1 MKKIIILLVVFASV
15 SKSYCQVNYQGGSA
29 TFGLPMFNWQDDKSR
44 LNFAVNLSYS
54 SGMGLKVNDVAS
66 NVGQGWNLFA
76 GGSISRMQVGEP
88 DDQKAYGTT
97 AYDDLTKYPNGYL
110 YTPADPLTGYPYPDY
125 ETNVGCP
132 TSLKRYPLFPWD
144 NQLYKNDNATTAD
157 REQDRFA
164 FQINGRSGFFVLSKL
179 GPNGDVGL
187 LTEDSKLK
195 VSFTRNEAMANNTI
209 TGIRTTI
216 SAFTITDENG
226 LIYKFDKYEL
236 TKVLSTRYCDISASY
251 VDNQPTFGS
260 NNVYYESGFDLPVI
274 NPYVIT
280 TWYLSQITDGLTG
293 RTVTFN
299 YNSPALGSGDVAN
312 SAGVSLSN
320 IADKDYSILSYN
332 HTKTNTPTIASI
344 SCQDGHQVNFN
355 YSSADRIDFPG
366 FKALSSVDVLYNGRY
381 LSRYQFNS
389 AYFMLNRIGM
399 PNNNFQRSVARLC
412 LQSVKK
418 YGVDLKDEEP
428 PYRFEYFTGSNN
440 VSTDPNEQTLGMLE
454 DIIPPPFFH
463 LMDIWG
469 YYNGNNSV
477 DYNGI
482 NPVPI
487 NTPLS
492 QLNNTQIKGLCF
504 MRNGSSSAAL
514 NPKSGYAKNGC
525 LKKIIYP
532 TGGTLSYQYAQN
544 VGVLNGISQN
554 VGGVHVTSSSVTDG
568 SLSGLPNDCNN
579 PIVTNYSY
587 VDDAGQSSLWGLE
600 TPVNSE
606 VSSSHYKA
614 EMRKFKWTGLSCIW
628 KFKYPGILSREQAH
642 TLTGGQQLLLAF
654 STAMQVVSTVMT
666 IIDIVELAS
675 VATGPAAVIIDAIA
689 IVAGILFTCTGS
701 APTVDNTATTHFN
714 SDKNNINP
722 LPLQYKQVTVSESS
736 GSNGKTVMK
745 FTNPDDNYALWIPAN
760 ANTNFTMEPRFAS
773 FAYGLPWIT
782 TVYQYDPINN
792 NYIPIKQTTNNY
804 DFSLAYAADPHPGS
818 QNWGVNRFTSCKCVV
833 LKSSSERISPD
844 WQNESS
850 LPVQKASDAEMIV
863 APYRNQFGHVTLTS
877 TSEKTFKPGSSSVY
891 LENITSYTYNSNYL
905 VTTVSTTRST
915 GETDIKTI
923 KYNSDFTGGVLD
935 LLTSKNIFSTPVSTQ
950 NTISKYNPVT
960 FTTTVKLASETVN
973 EYTFVVN
980 GNVKPQR
987 TLEQRFAIPPTT
999 YSTYL
1004 GPGNAGNPTY
1014 KETQTFTYKP
1024 DASCTLI
1031 GLKDEGNHIVTNL
1044 YDYNDKYVVASV
1056 VNADA
1061 LVDKP
1066 CYSSF
1071 EVNGSYGG
1079 WAISGTV
1086 TQTTSNSVTG
1096 STALT
1101 LGTTNSITA
1110 NINSSKPY
1118 ILSYWSNNGPM
1129 TVANGTLVK
1138 TGPVVNLYTYYEYTL
1153 TPAATATITNS
1164 AVKNIDE
1171 LRLYPQTSRMRT
1183 VTYDPLIGKT
1193 TECDE
1198 NNRLTYYE
1206 YDALGRLRY
1215 VKDDAKNILK
1225 MYEYNYAKKQNG
1237 CTTTYSNLK
1246 TVEVFY
1252 KNNCAAGYIGA
1263 PYTYTIPAARY
1274 TSTISQE
1281 VVDKQVQNEL
1291 DNLGQTAAN
1300 TSGACTR
1307 QYANLGK
1314 TVAFTKNSCG
1324 PGYIGGSVNYTVPAN
1339 IYFSTVSQAAADALE
1354 QFDVNAN
1361 GQAYANTSAGN
1372 CTVTTV
1378 ADWESTD
1385 VFQCEFVNGVY
1396 TGNQLTQFLDEN
1408 PNSPTYNTTQMQNT
1422 GTTVPTTCAASCA
1435 LTAAFGWTLTAG
1447 SISNGANNTA
1457 NFYMVVSKPGFSSWS
1472 TLTTVASIV
1481 GSCYPSVDRT
1491 VPYTDASGRTWSVKI
1506 SSTGYIAIA
1515 LTGGTAPASGATV
1528 SFNVT
1533 FTR

>member
-1 MKKIIILLVVFASV
+1 MKKIIILLVLAVFFAKAYSQV
-15 SKSYCQVNYQGGSA
+15 SYQSGAA
-29 TFGLPMFNWQDDKSR
+29 TFGLPIFNWQDDKSR
-44 LNFAVNLSYS
+44 LNFSVSLSYN

-66 NVGQGWNLFA
+66 NIGQGWNLIA
-76 GGSISRMQVGEP
+76 GGSISRMQAGEP
-88 DDQKAYGTT
+88 DDQKAFGST

-110 YTPADPLTGYPYPDY
+110 YTPADALTGYPYPDY

-132 TSLKRYPLFPWD
+132 TSLKRYPLFRWE
-144 NQLYKNDNATTAD
+144 NQLYKNDNTTTAD

-164 FQINGRSGFFVLSKL
+164 FQINGRSGIFVLSKN
-179 GPNGDVGL
+179 GPNGDVGI

-195 VSFTRNEAMANNTI
+195 VSFTRNEAMATNNG

-226 LIYKFDKYEL
+226 VIYRFDKYEL
-236 TKVLSTRYCDISASY
+236 TKVLTTRYCDISTTR
-251 VDNQPTFGS
+251 VINQPTFGT
-260 NNVYYESGFDLPVI
+260 NNVYYETAFDYPEI
-274 NPYVIT
+274 NPYVIN

-293 RTVTFN
+293 RTVTINFN
-299 YNSPALGSGDVAN
+299 IPAVGTGDIATG
-312 SAGVSLSN
+312 AGVSLSHV
-320 IADKDYSILSYN
+320 ATKDYAIISYN
-332 HTKTNTPTIASI
+332 RSKTNTPTIASI
-344 SCQDGHQVNFN
+344 SCQDGHLLNFN
-355 YSSADRIDFPG
+355 YSSADRIDLPG
-366 FKALSSVDVLYNGRY
+366 YKSLSSIDISYNGRP

-389 AYFMLNRIGM
+389 VYFILNRIGM
-399 PNNNFQRSVARLC
+399 PSNNFQKSVARLC

-428 PYRFEYFTGSNN
+428 PYRFEYYTGSNSI
-440 VSTDPNEQTLGMLE
+440 STDPNEQTLGMLE
-454 DIIPPPFFH
+454 DIVPPPFFH
-463 LMDIWG
+463 LKDIWG

-477 DYNGI
+477 DYNGV
-482 NPVPI
+482 NPVPV

-504 MRNGSSSAAL
+504 MRSGSSSVAL
-514 NPKSGYAKNGC
+514 NPKAAYAKNGL

-532 TGGTLSYQYAQN
+532 TGGTLSYQYGQN
-544 VGVLNGISQN
+544 IGLLNGITQN

-568 SLSGLPNDCNN
+568 SLSGLANDCNN
-579 PIVTNYSY
+579 AIVTNYAY
-587 VDDAGQSSLWGLE
+587 LDDAAQSSLWGLE

-606 VSSSHYKA
+606 VNASHYAA
-614 EMRKFKWTGLSCIW
+614 EMRKFNWSSLTCKWR
-628 KFKYPGILSREQAH
+628 FRYPGILSREQAH
-642 TLTGGQQLLLAF
+642 TLTGGQQLLLAL
-654 STAMQVVSTVMT
+654 SAVMEVKS
-666 IIDIVELAS
+666 IVMDIVDAVQLIS
-675 VATGPAAVIIDAIA
+675 NATGPQAVIIDAIA
-689 IVAGILFTCTGS
+689 IIAGILFTCTGS
-701 APTVDNTATTHFN
+701 APSADNSATIHFN
-714 SDKNNINP
+714 SDKNNSNP

-736 GSNGKTVMK
+736 GGNGKTVMK
-745 FTNPDDNYALWIPAN
+745 FTSPDNYALWIPAN
-760 ANTNFTMEPRFAS
+760 TNINFTMEPRFAS

-782 TVYQYDPINN
+782 IISDNLNN
-792 NYIPIKQTTNNY
+792 PIKQTTNNY
-804 DFSLAYAADPHPGS
+804 DFSLAYAADPHPFS
-818 QNWGVNRFTSCKCVV
+818 QNWGLNRFTSCKCVV
-833 LKSSSERISPD
+833 LKSSSERITPD
-844 WQNESS
+844 WQNEST

-877 TSEKTFKPGSSSVY
+877 TSEKTYKAGSTTIY
-891 LENITSYTYNSNYL
+891 MENITSYTYNNNYL

-923 KYNSDFTGGVLD
+923 KYNSDFTGGALD
-935 LLTSKNIFSTPVSTQ
+935 ILTTKNIFSTPVSTQ

-973 EYTFVVN
+973 EYTVVVN

-1061 LVDKP
+1061 LLDKP

-1086 TQTTSNSVTG
+1086 TPTTSNSVTG

-1101 LGTTNSITA
+1101 LSTTNSITA
-1110 NINSSKPY
+1110 NINSLKPY

-1129 TVANGTLVK
+1129 TVTNGTLVK

-1164 AVKNIDE
+1164 GAKNIDE

-1215 VKDDAKNILK
+1215 IKDDAKNILK

-1281 VVDKQVQNEL
+1281 AVDKQVQNEL

-1339 IYFSTVSQAAADALE
+1339 VYFSTVSQAEADALE
-1354 QFDVNAN
+1354 QFDVNGN
-1361 GQAYANTSAGN
+1361 GQAYANTIAGN
-1372 CTVTTV
+1372 CTVTTTP
-1378 ADWESTD
+1378 DWESTD
-1385 VFQCEFVNGVY
+1385 VFQCEFLNGIY

-1435 LTAAFGWTLTAG
+1435 LTPASGWTLTAG
-1447 SISNGANNTA
+1447 SISNSTNGTT

-1472 TLTTVASIV
+1472 SSTFVASIV
-1481 GSCYPSVDRT
+1481 GSCFPTAVRN
-1491 VPYTDASGRTWSVKI
+1491 VPYTDSNGRTWNITINTNGTINV
-1506 SSTGYIAIA
+1506 T
-1515 LTGGTAPASGATV
+1515 LTGGTPPAAGATV
-1528 SFNVT
+1528 GFNNIT